1 MMRLIPFGA
10 CALLLLGAPS
20 MAFESL
26 TCVATGTGSNV
37 RYMIDGK
44 HIHIREKGKHEKHPL
59 SNHRR
64 VANQDLWDSMLDGVQ
79 PGTLTVAN
87 DHRECDSTDRRR
99 YDALFGEASHRFR
112 SHSRDQCSA
121 AIQCASAAP

>member
-1 MMRLIPFGA
+1 MMRLIPFAA
-10 CALLLLGAPS
+10 CALLFLGAPS

-87 DHRECDSTDRRR
+87 RRLMSWNPAGRTKVYGVCRDARPRDAST
-99 YDALFGEASHRFR
+99 FG
-112 SHSRDQCSA
+112 
-121 AIQCASAAP
+121 